1 MQLLFAATLFVSAL
15 LLFLVQP
22 MVGKIILPL
31 AGGTPAV
38 WNTCMVFFQGGLLA
52 GYLYAHAGTTRIGTR
67 RFAGLHALLLIL
79 PLAALAVVAATA
91 GRPLAPLTSLAPH
104 GQEYP
109 FFGMI
114 AMLAALVGL
123 PFFFLATS
131 APLLQRWFADTDAPS
146 ARDPYF
152 LYAASNLGSFLGLL
166 LYPLLLERQF
176 TLRMQAWVWF
186 AGLLVWVGLTWRCA
200 AALLRSRPPAWKP
213 RPGDSALDAQP
224 IDWTRRLRW
233 VGLAAVPSS
242 LMLSV
247 TTYATTDLAPIPLFL
262 VVPLGIY
269 LLTFVVAFGLQ
280 SAWPFRLAAALFPVF
295 LLMILFMRGAGIEDN
310 LILGLRRAF
319 HEAGPDYWWLIG
331 YHLLVFTLIALG
343 CHFELARTRPPAVK
357 LTEFYLW
364 VSLGGVLGGL
374 FNAFIA
380 PNLFNDKYEY
390 IVGLLAACYLVAP
403 GRSAADRSARS
414 WRNDLLI
421 ALALGAAVFLALK
434 YFAPALEYPPLRWL
448 AAWLAEHDQSIWVE
462 RLRTVVCFGV
472 PALICF
478 LFVDRPVRFG
488 LATTAVYAAGALA
501 MGMNPQTDE
510 DTKNL
515 LTARSFFGVLKVD
528 EIKLASGGV
537 DHKLVHGSTVH
548 GLQHFDPPSDEPL
561 TYYHRTGPVGDI
573 FANTRAGRSNRPL
586 GFVGLGTGSLTA
598 YGQPGQS
605 VTVYEIDPLVRRIA
619 EDPKYF
625 TYLSEAK
632 KRGVNLDIV
641 MGDARLRLAE
651 APDGKYAVLAV
662 DAFSSDSI
670 PIHLLTREAVQLY
683 FDKLAPDGVLAL
695 HVSNRYLE
703 LDTVAARIAADLGLV
718 AYEWYDRVDGN
729 SAPGKYSSH
738 WIALAR
744 KEADLGE
751 LPMLPGHGESKRWT
765 PMTVGDK
772 PGPLWTDD
780 FSNVLSVLAGG

>member
-1 MQLLFAATLFVSAL
+1 VQLLFAATLFVSAL

-22 MVGKIILPL
+22 MVGKVLLPL

-52 GYLYAHAGTTRIGTR
+52 GYLYAHAGTTRFGTR
-67 RFAGLHALLLIL
+67 RFAGVHAFLLIL
-79 PLAALAVVAATA
+79 PLVALAVVAAMA
-91 GRPLAPLTSLAPH
+91 GRPLAPVTSLAPH
-104 GQEYP
+104 GQEQP

-131 APLLQRWFADTDAPS
+131 APLLQRWFADTDAPG

-166 LYPLLLERQF
+166 LYPLVLEQHL
-176 TLRMQAWVWF
+176 TLKMQGWVWF

-200 AALLRSRPPAWKP
+200 AALLRSRPATWKP
-213 RPGDSALDAQP
+213 RPDDDTAIAPS
-224 IDWTRRLRW
+224 IDWVRRLRW

-280 SAWPFRLAAALFPVF
+280 AAWPFKLAAALFPVF
-295 LLMILFMRGAGIEDN
+295 LLMVLFMRGAGIEDN
-310 LILGLRRAF
+310 LVLGLRRAF
-319 HEAGPDYWWLIG
+319 HEAGPEYWWLIG
-331 YHLLVFTLIALG
+331 YHLVVFTLVALG

-374 FNAFIA
+374 FNALIA
-380 PNLFNDKYEY
+380 PTFFNDKYEY
-390 IVGLLAACYLVAP
+390 GVGLLAAGFLVAP
-403 GRSAADRSARS
+403 ANATGASGRSGWLKDIV
-414 WRNDLLI
+414 I
-421 ALALGAAVFLALK
+421 ALGLGLAVYLALRW
-434 YFAPALEYPPLRWL
+434 FAPAIGYPPLRWL
-448 AAWLAEHDQSIWVE
+448 AEWLAAREQDVWMD
-462 RLRTVVCFGV
+462 RLRTVLCFGV
-472 PALICF
+472 PALVCF

-488 LATTAVYAAGALA
+488 LATAAVYAAGSLA
-501 MGMNPQTDE
+501 QASLGDAE
-510 DTKNL
+510 ESTKKL
-515 LTARSFFGVLKVD
+515 LTARSFFGVLQVQEQKD
-528 EIKLASGGV
+528 DKST

-548 GLQHFDPPSDEPL
+548 GLQHVHPPSDEPL

-573 FANTRAGRSNRPL
+573 FANTHAGRSNRPL

-605 VTVYEIDPLVRRIA
+605 VTIYEIDPLVRRIA
-619 EDPKYF
+619 EDARYF
-625 TYLSEAK
+625 SYLADAR
-632 KRGVNLDIV
+632 KRGVDVQIV

-651 APDGKYAVLAV
+651 APDGKFAVLAV

-695 HVSNRYLE
+695 HVSNRYLS
-703 LDTVAARIAADLGLV
+703 LDSVAARIAADLGLV
-718 AYEWYDRVDGN
+718 AYEWYDRVDST

-738 WIALAR
+738 WIAMAR
-744 KEADLGE
+744 TEADLGE
-751 LPMLPGHGESKRWT
+751 LPLLPGAGEEKRWKRMST
-765 PMTVGDK
+765 QDK

-780 FSNVLSVLAGG
+780 FSNVLGVLSRD

>member
-22 MVGKIILPL
+22 MVGKILLPL

-52 GYLYAHAGTTRIGTR
+52 GYLYAHTGTTRVGTR
-67 RFAGLHALLLIL
+67 RFAGIHALLLIL

-91 GRPLAPLTSLAPH
+91 GRPLAPLTALAPH

-131 APLLQRWFADTDAPS
+131 APLLQRWFADTDAPG

-166 LYPLLLERQF
+166 LYPLVLERQL
-176 TLRMQAWVWF
+176 TLPMQGWVWL

-200 AALLRSRPPAWKP
+200 AALLRSHPATWKP
-213 RPGDSALDAQP
+213 RPGDVDNAPP

-247 TTYATTDLAPIPLFL
+247 TSYATTDLAPIPLFL

-280 SAWPFRLAAALFPVF
+280 SAWPFTLSAALFPVF
-295 LLMILFMRGAGIEDN
+295 LLMVLFMRGAGIEEN
-310 LILGLRRAF
+310 LVGGLRRAF
-319 HEAGPDYWWLIG
+319 KDAGPELWWLIG
-331 YHLLVFTLIALG
+331 YHLGVFTLIALG
-343 CHFELARTRPPAVK
+343 CHLELARTRPPAVK

-364 VSLGGVLGGL
+364 VSLGGVIGGL
-374 FNAFIA
+374 FNALVA
-380 PNLFNDKYEY
+380 PTLFNDKYEY
-390 IVGLLAACYLVAP
+390 VVGLLAACFLVAP
-403 GRSAADRSARS
+403 GPAAGQKT
-414 WRNDLLI
+414 WVKDLLV
-421 ALALGAAVFLALK
+421 AAALGAAVYLALRF
-434 YFAPALEYPPLRWL
+434 FAPAIDYPPLRWL
-448 AAWLAEHDQSIWVE
+448 GEWLAQHDQDVWME
-462 RLRTVVCFGV
+462 RLRTVLCFGV
-472 PALICF
+472 PALVCF

-488 LATTAVYAAGALA
+488 LSTAAVYLAGSLA
-501 MGMNPQTDE
+501 QASLGEANE
-510 DTKNL
+510 SSRNL
-515 LTARSFFGVLKVD
+515 LTARSFFGVLKVHED
-528 EIKLASGGV
+528 KQDNGRI
-537 DHKLVHGSTVH
+537 DHKLVHGGIVH
-548 GLQHFDPPSDEPL
+548 GLQHVRPPSDDPL

-598 YGQPGQS
+598 YAQPGQS

-619 EDPKYF
+619 EDSRYF
-625 TYLSEAK
+625 TYLAEAQ
-632 KRGVNLDIV
+632 KRGVDVQIV

-670 PIHLLTREAVQLY
+670 PVHLMTREAVQLY

-695 HVSNRYLE
+695 HVSNRYLN
-703 LDTVAARIAADLGLV
+703 LHKVAARIADDLGLV
-718 AYEWYDRVDGN
+718 AYEWYDHVAGD
-729 SAPGKYSSH
+729 APAGKYSSH

-744 KEADLGE
+744 KQADLGE
-751 LPMLPGHGESKRWT
+751 LPLLPAAGEEKRWT
-765 PMTVGDK
+765 RMTPGDE

-780 FSNVLSVLAGG
+780 FSNVLSVLAGS